1 MSGFLR
7 KSYSWL
13 TVIYPKP
20 GKRGPYKKAPKN
32 YSESGFSSEGRLF
45 GTKSILVK
53 AGYSEQKAYLRPVQD
68 SILLQVTS
76 EPSPSVVLCN
86 FHSARTVQRWNR
98 SRPRNL
104 AGRDSLAV

>member
-7 KSYSWL
+7 KSYRWL
-13 TVIYPKP
+13 TVIYRNQASAALTK
-20 GKRGPYKKAPKN
+20 KRLKTTQNLA
-32 YSESGFSSEGRLF
+32 SHL
-45 GTKSILVK
+45 K

-68 SILLQVTS
+68 SILLRVTS

-86 FHSARTVQRWNR
+86 FQSARTVQRWNR